1 MFYLLYNKKVKKI
14 LNKIKNHFVPNQE
27 NEHVPHILK
36 HRSLN
41 LIFVLVIVLELSFL
55 VQYFVVFNKTDFL
68 ALVLPDALVSQT
80 NEKRLENN
88 VSNLTTNEALTRA
101 AELKAKD
108 MASKGYFAHNTPD
121 GKTPW
126 YFLEQVNY
134 KYKYAGENLAVNFTE
149 SRDVTE
155 AWMNSPGHRANIV
168 KKEYTEIGIATA
180 EGFYEGSPATFVV
193 QFFGTPSQV
202 KSEVQKVTLNTNENT
217 NVNNNVL
224 GEEVKT
230 KPKVTTT
237 TTKKVAVNKT
247 TINLAKSEEV
257 KKEEPTPTQN
267 IATETPSEKSI
278 VIPSL
283 NQKISDLNIVSFIK
297 EFALNP
303 NNTVSSLLFAILGI
317 FLIIFMIY
325 LIKTEIMHPLVIV
338 KSSVLIFVIFSLL
351 FMNIKVWHNDIKIPE
366 NASSFTEIA
375 L

>member
-1 MFYLLYNKKVKKI
+1 MNKI

-27 NEHVPHILK
+27 NEHVPHVLK

-88 VSNLTTNEALTRA
+88 ASNLTINPILTRA

-134 KYKYAGENLAVNFTE
+134 KYKYAGENLAVNFSE

-180 EGFYEGSPATFVV
+180 EGIYEGSPATFVV
-193 QFFGTPSQV
+193 QFFGTPSQI
-202 KSEVQKVTLNTNENT
+202 KSEVQKVTLNTNETT
-217 NVNNNVL
+217 NINNNVL

-230 KPKVTTT
+230 KPKATTT

-247 TINLAKSEEV
+247 NTNLDKSEV
-257 KKEEPTPTQN
+257 IKKEETTKAQN
-267 IATETPSEKSI
+267 IAIETPLQENI

-283 NQKISDLNIVSFIK
+283 TQKISNLDISKFIK
-297 EFALNP
+297 EFATNP
-303 NNTVSSLLFAILGI
+303 NNTISSLLFAILGI